1 MNILYIGSFC
11 IKNIINRYP
20 NLGLDRYKT
29 SGFLI
34 KGFKEIKDVNLDVIT
49 APDVPSYP
57 KLPKN
62 FKKEI
67 DTDNNTI
74 SVGFT
79 NIKGV
84 KQFSIIHNLYKEACK
99 IIKRN
104 CEKTYV
110 IIPYMVFHHVRVA
123 KLLKNKFR
131 NKVVICQII
140 PDIFYTKKKMSAFYW
155 MNKYSE
161 NNAKRS
167 DAFILFTKAMSDYLS
182 IPNDKFIV
190 MESVIDANTYNLSSN
205 INNKE
210 NDKLH
215 VLYTGALKKEHGIMK
230 LVDMMNHIKRN
241 DFELW
246 ITGIGPL
253 SDKLK
258 EAADKDSRIK
268 FFGTVAKDK
277 VFELQSKAD
286 ILINPRSDNDS
297 PELTRYMFPSKLME
311 YMLTG
316 NPAVI
321 CRMSGIPEDYYQ
333 YTFVAENGTSESL
346 AQQLNRVLD
355 MTDEERKTIGSSAR
369 QYILNNKT
377 ISVQSKRIVDFIKQF

>member
-1 MNILYIGSFC
+1 MNILYIGAFS
-11 IKNIINRYP
+11 IKSIIDKYP

-29 SGFLI
+29 SEFLI
-34 KGFKEIKDVNLDVIT
+34 KGFKGIGDVNLDVIT

-57 KLPKN
+57 KLPKK
-62 FKKEI
+62 FKKEVDAESNI
-67 DTDNNTI
+67 I

-79 NIKGV
+79 NLKGI
-84 KQFSIIHNLYKEACK
+84 KQFSIVRNLYKEACK
-99 IIKRN
+99 IIRHN
-104 CEKTYV
+104 NEKTYI
-110 IIPYMVFHHVRVA
+110 IIPYRVFHHVCVA
-123 KLLKNKFR
+123 RKLKKKFR
-131 NKVVICQII
+131 EKIVVCQTI
-140 PDIFYTKKKMSAFYW
+140 PDIFYTKKKTSAWYW
-155 MNKYSE
+155 MNRYSE
-161 NNAKRS
+161 KNAVKS
-167 DAFILFTKAMSDYLS
+167 DAFILFTQAMSEYLN
-182 IPNDKFIV
+182 IPDEKFMI
-190 MESVIDANTYNLSSN
+190 MESVIDGNSYNLSSN
-205 INNKE
+205 NINND

-215 VLYTGALKKEHGIMK
+215 VLYTGALRKEHGIMK
-230 LVDMMNHIKRN
+230 LVDMMNHIKRD

-286 ILINPRSDNDS
+286 ILINPRSDDDS
-297 PELTRYMFPSKLME
+297 PKLTRYMFPSKLME

-333 YTFVAENGTSESL
+333 YTLVAENGTSESL
-346 AQQLNRVLD
+346 AQQLNKVLD
-355 MTDEERKTIGSSAR
+355 MTDEERRTIGSSAR
-369 QYILNNKT
+369 QYILDNKT

>member
-1 MNILYIGSFC
+1 MNILYIGAFS
-11 IKNIINRYP
+11 IKSIIDKYP

-29 SGFLI
+29 SEFLI
-34 KGFKEIKDVNLDVIT
+34 KGFKEIGDVNLDVIT
-49 APDVPSYP
+49 VPDVPSYP
-57 KLPKN
+57 KLPKK

-67 DTDNNTI
+67 DTDNKTI
-74 SVGFT
+74 SVSFT
-79 NIKGV
+79 NIKGI

-99 IIKRN
+99 IVKRN

-123 KLLKNKFR
+123 KLLKNKFKD
-131 NKVVICQII
+131 KVVICQII
-140 PDIFYTKKKMSAFYW
+140 PDIFHTKKKASAFYW

-161 NNAKRS
+161 NNAKKS
-167 DAFILFTKAMSDYLS
+167 DAFILFTKAMSEYLN
-182 IPNDKFIV
+182 IPDEKFMI
-190 MESVIDANTYNLSSN
+190 MESVIDGNSYNLSSN
-205 INNKE
+205 NINND

-215 VLYTGALKKEHGIMK
+215 VLYTGALRKEHGIMK
-230 LVDMMNHIKRN
+230 LVDMMNHIKRD

-286 ILINPRSDNDS
+286 ILINPRSDDDS

-333 YTFVAENGTSESL
+333 YTLVADNGTSESL
-346 AQQLNRVLD
+346 AQQLNKVLD
-355 MTDEERKTIGSSAR
+355 MTDEERRTIGSSAR
-369 QYILNNKT
+369 QYILDNKT

>member
-1 MNILYIGSFC
+1 MNILYIGAFS
-11 IKNIINRYP
+11 IKSIIDKYP

-29 SGFLI
+29 SEFLI
-34 KGFKEIKDVNLDVIT
+34 KGFKKIKEVNLDVIT

-57 KLPKN
+57 KLPKK

-67 DTDNNTI
+67 DTDNKTI

-79 NIKGV
+79 NIKGI

-99 IIKRN
+99 IVKRN

-123 KLLKNKFR
+123 KLLKNKFKD
-131 NKVVICQII
+131 KVVICQII
-140 PDIFYTKKKMSAFYW
+140 PDIFHTKKKASAFYW

-161 NNAKRS
+161 NNAKKS
-167 DAFILFTKAMSDYLS
+167 DAFVLFTKAMSEYLN
-182 IPNDKFIV
+182 IPDEKFMI
-190 MESVIDANTYNLSSN
+190 MESVIDGNSYNLSSN
-205 INNKE
+205 NINND

-215 VLYTGALKKEHGIMK
+215 VLYTGALRKEHGIMK
-230 LVDMMNHIKRN
+230 FVDMMNHIKRD

-258 EAADKDSRIK
+258 DAADKDSRIK

-286 ILINPRSDNDS
+286 ILINPRSDDDS

-333 YTFVAENGTSESL
+333 YTFVADNGTSESL
-346 AQQLNRVLD
+346 AQQLNKVLD

-369 QYILNNKT
+369 QYILDNKT

>member
-1 MNILYIGSFC
+1 MNILYIGTFS
-11 IKNIINRYP
+11 IKSIIDKYP

-29 SGFLI
+29 SEFLI
-34 KGFKEIKDVNLDVIT
+34 KGFKEIGDVNLDVIT

-57 KLPKN
+57 KLPKK

-67 DTDNNTI
+67 DTDNKTI

-79 NIKGV
+79 NIKGI

-110 IIPYMVFHHVRVA
+110 IIPYMVFHHVSVA
-123 KLLKNKFR
+123 RLLQNKFKD
-131 NKVVICQII
+131 KVVICQII
-140 PDIFYTKKKMSAFYW
+140 PDIFYTKKKTSAFYW

-161 NNAKRS
+161 NNAQKS
-167 DAFILFTKAMSDYLS
+167 DAFILFTKAMSEYLN
-182 IPNDKFIV
+182 IPNEKFMV
-190 MESVIDANTYNLSSN
+190 MESVIDGNSYNLSSN
-205 INNKE
+205 NINND

-215 VLYTGALKKEHGIMK
+215 VLYTGSLRKEHGIMK
-230 LVDMMNHIKRN
+230 LVDMMNHIKRD

-286 ILINPRSDNDS
+286 ILINPRSDDDS
-297 PELTRYMFPSKLME
+297 PKLTRYMFPSKLME

-333 YTFVAENGTSESL
+333 YTLVAENGTSESL
-346 AQQLNRVLD
+346 AQQLNKVLD
-355 MTDEERKTIGSSAR
+355 MTDEERRTIGSSAR
-369 QYILNNKT
+369 QYILDNKT